1 MSLQEKIENL
11 ETDLH
16 LMGRLVLDSLVDGVR
31 ALEDKDV
38 NRAIATIEKDDEI
51 DDAYLKIDQDW
62 VELMATEQLVATDLR
77 LSTSILQASLHL
89 ERLGDLAVY
98 LGNTTQEIFD
108 SPVPETIH
116 ATVVEMGDL
125 VIDMASSA
133 MESLKNRDKDLAIAT
148 AEKDNQ
154 VNRLYNAIL
163 EEAPKIAGNEDLF
176 NGLFRLVTCIR
187 TLERGGDHAV
197 DICRS
202 IRKSSDVPIIMVT
215 AKDSEADRVAGLELG
230 ADDYVTKPFSVREL
244 MSRVR
249 AVLRRATS
257 QTSTKETVS
266 YTHLTLPTS
275 QYV

>member
-1 MSLQEKIENL
+1 MSLQEKIEKL

-16 LMGRLVLDSLVDGVR
+16 LMGRLVLDALVDGVR

-197 DICRS
+197 DICELTHFL
-202 IRKSSDVPIIMVT
+202 VT
-215 AKDSEADRVAGLELG
+215 GK
-230 ADDYVTKPFSVREL
+230 F
-244 MSRVR
+244 
-249 AVLRRATS
+249 
-257 QTSTKETVS
+257 KEF
-266 YTHLTLPTS
+266 
-275 QYV
+275 

>member
-98 LGNTTQEIFD
+98 LGNTTQVIFD

-197 DICRS
+197 DICELTHFL
-202 IRKSSDVPIIMVT
+202 VT
-215 AKDSEADRVAGLELG
+215 GK
-230 ADDYVTKPFSVREL
+230 F
-244 MSRVR
+244 
-249 AVLRRATS
+249 
-257 QTSTKETVS
+257 KEF
-266 YTHLTLPTS
+266 
-275 QYV
+275 

>member
-16 LMGRLVLDSLVDGVR
+16 LMGRLVLDALVDGVR

-51 DDAYLKIDQDW
+51 DAAYLKIDQDW

-108 SPVPETIH
+108 SPVPETVH

-133 MESLKNRDKDLAIAT
+133 MESLKNRDKDLALAT

-154 VNRLYNAIL
+154 VNRLYNAML

-197 DICRS
+197 DICELTHFL
-202 IRKSSDVPIIMVT
+202 VT
-215 AKDSEADRVAGLELG
+215 GKFEE
-230 ADDYVTKPFSVREL
+230 F
-244 MSRVR
+244 
-249 AVLRRATS
+249 
-257 QTSTKETVS
+257 
-266 YTHLTLPTS
+266 
-275 QYV
+275 

>member
-1 MSLQEKIENL
+1 MSFLEKIENL

-16 LMGRLVLDSLVDGVR
+16 LMGRLVLDALVDGVR

-38 NRAIATIEKDDEI
+38 NRAIETIEKDDEI
-51 DDAYLKIDQDW
+51 DAAYLKIDQDW
-62 VELMATEQLVATDLR
+62 IELMATEQLVATDLR

-98 LGNTTQEIFD
+98 LGKTTQNIFD
-108 SPVPETIH
+108 SPLPETVH

-133 MESLKNRDKDLAIAT
+133 MESLKNRDKDLALAT

-154 VNRLYNAIL
+154 VNRLYNSML
-163 EEAPKIAGNEDLF
+163 EVAPKIAGNEDLF

-197 DICRS
+197 DICELTHFL
-202 IRKSSDVPIIMVT
+202 VT
-215 AKDSEADRVAGLELG
+215 GK
-230 ADDYVTKPFSVREL
+230 F
-244 MSRVR
+244 
-249 AVLRRATS
+249 
-257 QTSTKETVS
+257 KEF
-266 YTHLTLPTS
+266 
-275 QYV
+275 

>member
-197 DICRS
+197 DIC
-202 IRKSSDVPIIMVT
+202 
-215 AKDSEADRVAGLELG
+215 EL
-230 ADDYVTKPFSVREL
+230 
-244 MSRVR
+244 
-249 AVLRRATS
+249 
-257 QTSTKETVS
+257 
-266 YTHLTLPTS
+266 THF
-275 QYV
+275 

>member
-125 VIDMASSA
+125 VVDMASSA

-197 DICRS
+197 DICELTHFL
-202 IRKSSDVPIIMVT
+202 VT
-215 AKDSEADRVAGLELG
+215 GK
-230 ADDYVTKPFSVREL
+230 F
-244 MSRVR
+244 
-249 AVLRRATS
+249 
-257 QTSTKETVS
+257 KEF
-266 YTHLTLPTS
+266 
-275 QYV
+275 

>member
-163 EEAPKIAGNEDLF
+163 EESPKIAGNEDLF

-197 DICRS
+197 DICELTHFL
-202 IRKSSDVPIIMVT
+202 VT
-215 AKDSEADRVAGLELG
+215 GK
-230 ADDYVTKPFSVREL
+230 F
-244 MSRVR
+244 
-249 AVLRRATS
+249 
-257 QTSTKETVS
+257 KEF
-266 YTHLTLPTS
+266 
-275 QYV
+275 

>member
-1 MSLQEKIENL
+1 MSLQEKMENL

-197 DICRS
+197 DICELTHFL
-202 IRKSSDVPIIMVT
+202 VT
-215 AKDSEADRVAGLELG
+215 GK
-230 ADDYVTKPFSVREL
+230 F
-244 MSRVR
+244 
-249 AVLRRATS
+249 
-257 QTSTKETVS
+257 KEF
-266 YTHLTLPTS
+266 
-275 QYV
+275 

>member
-16 LMGRLVLDSLVDGVR
+16 LMGRLVLDALVDGVR

-133 MESLKNRDKDLAIAT
+133 MESLKNRDKDLALAT

-154 VNRLYNAIL
+154 VNRLYNSML

-176 NGLFRLVTCIR
+176 KGLLRLVTSIR
-187 TLERGGDHAV
+187 TLESGGDHAV
-197 DICRS
+197 DICELTHFL
-202 IRKSSDVPIIMVT
+202 VT
-215 AKDSEADRVAGLELG
+215 GK
-230 ADDYVTKPFSVREL
+230 F
-244 MSRVR
+244 
-249 AVLRRATS
+249 
-257 QTSTKETVS
+257 KEF
-266 YTHLTLPTS
+266 
-275 QYV
+275 

>member
-197 DICRS
+197 DICELTHFL
-202 IRKSSDVPIIMVT
+202 VT
-215 AKDSEADRVAGLELG
+215 GKFKE
-230 ADDYVTKPFSVREL
+230 FSKIYKCIFTYL
-244 MSRVR
+244 
-249 AVLRRATS
+249 
-257 QTSTKETVS
+257 
-266 YTHLTLPTS
+266 
-275 QYV
+275 

>member
-77 LSTSILQASLHL
+77 HSTSILQASLHL

-197 DICRS
+197 DICELTHFL
-202 IRKSSDVPIIMVT
+202 VT
-215 AKDSEADRVAGLELG
+215 GK
-230 ADDYVTKPFSVREL
+230 F
-244 MSRVR
+244 
-249 AVLRRATS
+249 
-257 QTSTKETVS
+257 KEF
-266 YTHLTLPTS
+266 
-275 QYV
+275 

>member
-16 LMGRLVLDSLVDGVR
+16 LMGRLVLDALVDGVR

-51 DDAYLKIDQDW
+51 DAAYLKIDQDW

-108 SPVPETIH
+108 SPVPETVH

-133 MESLKNRDKDLAIAT
+133 MESLKNRDKDLALAT

-154 VNRLYNAIL
+154 VNRLYNSML

-197 DICRS
+197 DICELTHFL
-202 IRKSSDVPIIMVT
+202 VT
-215 AKDSEADRVAGLELG
+215 GKFEE
-230 ADDYVTKPFSVREL
+230 F
-244 MSRVR
+244 
-249 AVLRRATS
+249 
-257 QTSTKETVS
+257 
-266 YTHLTLPTS
+266 
-275 QYV
+275 

>member
-16 LMGRLVLDSLVDGVR
+16 LMGRLVLDALVDGVR

-51 DDAYLKIDQDW
+51 DAAYLKIDQDW

-98 LGNTTQEIFD
+98 LGNTTKEIFD
-108 SPVPETIH
+108 SPVPEKIH

-133 MESLKNRDKDLAIAT
+133 MESLKNRDKDLALAT

-154 VNRLYNAIL
+154 VNRLYNSML

-197 DICRS
+197 DICELTHFL
-202 IRKSSDVPIIMVT
+202 VT
-215 AKDSEADRVAGLELG
+215 GKFEE
-230 ADDYVTKPFSVREL
+230 F
-244 MSRVR
+244 
-249 AVLRRATS
+249 
-257 QTSTKETVS
+257 
-266 YTHLTLPTS
+266 
-275 QYV
+275 

>member
-16 LMGRLVLDSLVDGVR
+16 LMGRLVLDALVDGVR

-51 DDAYLKIDQDW
+51 DAAYLKIDQDW

-98 LGNTTQEIFD
+98 LGHTTQEIFD

-133 MESLKNRDKDLAIAT
+133 MESLKNRDKDLALAT

-154 VNRLYNAIL
+154 VNRLYNAML

-197 DICRS
+197 DICELTHFL
-202 IRKSSDVPIIMVT
+202 VT
-215 AKDSEADRVAGLELG
+215 GKFEE
-230 ADDYVTKPFSVREL
+230 F
-244 MSRVR
+244 
-249 AVLRRATS
+249 
-257 QTSTKETVS
+257 
-266 YTHLTLPTS
+266 
-275 QYV
+275 

>member
-16 LMGRLVLDSLVDGVR
+16 LMCRLVLDSLVDGVR

-197 DICRS
+197 DICELTHFL
-202 IRKSSDVPIIMVT
+202 VT
-215 AKDSEADRVAGLELG
+215 GK
-230 ADDYVTKPFSVREL
+230 F
-244 MSRVR
+244 
-249 AVLRRATS
+249 
-257 QTSTKETVS
+257 KEF
-266 YTHLTLPTS
+266 
-275 QYV
+275 

>member
-16 LMGRLVLDSLVDGVR
+16 LMGRLVLDALVDGVR

-38 NRAIATIEKDDEI
+38 NRAIATVEKDDEI
-51 DDAYLKIDQDW
+51 DAAYLKIDQDW

-98 LGNTTQEIFD
+98 LGNTTKEIFD

-133 MESLKNRDKDLAIAT
+133 MESLKTRDKDLAIAT
-148 AEKDNQ
+148 ADKDNQ

-197 DICRS
+197 DICELTHFL
-202 IRKSSDVPIIMVT
+202 VT
-215 AKDSEADRVAGLELG
+215 GK
-230 ADDYVTKPFSVREL
+230 F
-244 MSRVR
+244 
-249 AVLRRATS
+249 
-257 QTSTKETVS
+257 KEF
-266 YTHLTLPTS
+266 
-275 QYV
+275 

>member
-11 ETDLH
+11 ETDLY
-16 LMGRLVLDSLVDGVR
+16 LMGRLVLDALVDGVR

-51 DDAYLKIDQDW
+51 DAAYLKIDQDW

-197 DICRS
+197 DICELTHFL
-202 IRKSSDVPIIMVT
+202 VT
-215 AKDSEADRVAGLELG
+215 GK
-230 ADDYVTKPFSVREL
+230 F
-244 MSRVR
+244 
-249 AVLRRATS
+249 
-257 QTSTKETVS
+257 KEF
-266 YTHLTLPTS
+266 
-275 QYV
+275 

>member
-108 SPVPETIH
+108 SPLPETIH

-197 DICRS
+197 DICELTHFL
-202 IRKSSDVPIIMVT
+202 VT
-215 AKDSEADRVAGLELG
+215 GK
-230 ADDYVTKPFSVREL
+230 F
-244 MSRVR
+244 
-249 AVLRRATS
+249 
-257 QTSTKETVS
+257 KEF
-266 YTHLTLPTS
+266 
-275 QYV
+275 

>member
-38 NRAIATIEKDDEI
+38 IRAIATIEKDVEI

-197 DICRS
+197 DICELTHFL
-202 IRKSSDVPIIMVT
+202 VT
-215 AKDSEADRVAGLELG
+215 GK
-230 ADDYVTKPFSVREL
+230 F
-244 MSRVR
+244 
-249 AVLRRATS
+249 
-257 QTSTKETVS
+257 KEF
-266 YTHLTLPTS
+266 
-275 QYV
+275 

>member
-16 LMGRLVLDSLVDGVR
+16 LMGRLVLDALVDGVR

-133 MESLKNRDKDLAIAT
+133 MESLKNRDKDLAIST

-197 DICRS
+197 DICELTHFL
-202 IRKSSDVPIIMVT
+202 VT
-215 AKDSEADRVAGLELG
+215 GK
-230 ADDYVTKPFSVREL
+230 F
-244 MSRVR
+244 
-249 AVLRRATS
+249 
-257 QTSTKETVS
+257 KEF
-266 YTHLTLPTS
+266 
-275 QYV
+275 

>member
-98 LGNTTQEIFD
+98 LGNTTQEIFN

-197 DICRS
+197 DICELTHFL
-202 IRKSSDVPIIMVT
+202 VT
-215 AKDSEADRVAGLELG
+215 GK
-230 ADDYVTKPFSVREL
+230 F
-244 MSRVR
+244 
-249 AVLRRATS
+249 
-257 QTSTKETVS
+257 KEF
-266 YTHLTLPTS
+266 
-275 QYV
+275 

>member
-16 LMGRLVLDSLVDGVR
+16 LMGRLVLDALVDGVR

-197 DICRS
+197 DICELTHFL
-202 IRKSSDVPIIMVT
+202 VT
-215 AKDSEADRVAGLELG
+215 GK
-230 ADDYVTKPFSVREL
+230 F
-244 MSRVR
+244 
-249 AVLRRATS
+249 
-257 QTSTKETVS
+257 KEF
-266 YTHLTLPTS
+266 
-275 QYV
+275 

>member
-16 LMGRLVLDSLVDGVR
+16 LMGRLVLDALVDGVR

-51 DDAYLKIDQDW
+51 DAAYLKIDQDW

-98 LGNTTQEIFD
+98 LGNTTKEIFD
-108 SPVPETIH
+108 SPVPETVH

-133 MESLKNRDKDLAIAT
+133 MESLKNRDKDLALAT
-148 AEKDNQ
+148 AEKDKQ
-154 VNRLYNAIL
+154 VNRLYSSML

-197 DICRS
+197 DICELTHFL
-202 IRKSSDVPIIMVT
+202 VT
-215 AKDSEADRVAGLELG
+215 GKFEE
-230 ADDYVTKPFSVREL
+230 F
-244 MSRVR
+244 
-249 AVLRRATS
+249 
-257 QTSTKETVS
+257 
-266 YTHLTLPTS
+266 
-275 QYV
+275 

>member
-16 LMGRLVLDSLVDGVR
+16 LMGRLVLDALVDGVR

-51 DDAYLKIDQDW
+51 DAAYLKIDQDW

-125 VIDMASSA
+125 VVDMASSA

-197 DICRS
+197 DICELTHFL
-202 IRKSSDVPIIMVT
+202 VT
-215 AKDSEADRVAGLELG
+215 GK
-230 ADDYVTKPFSVREL
+230 F
-244 MSRVR
+244 
-249 AVLRRATS
+249 
-257 QTSTKETVS
+257 KEF
-266 YTHLTLPTS
+266 
-275 QYV
+275 

>member
-1 MSLQEKIENL
+1 MSFQEKIENL

-16 LMGRLVLDSLVDGVR
+16 LMGRLVLDALVDGVR

-38 NRAIATIEKDDEI
+38 NRAIETIEKDDEI
-51 DDAYLKIDQDW
+51 DAAYLKIDQDW
-62 VELMATEQLVATDLR
+62 IELMATEQLVATDLR

-98 LGNTTQEIFD
+98 LGKTTQNIFD
-108 SPVPETIH
+108 SPLPETVH

-133 MESLKNRDKDLAIAT
+133 MESLKNRDKDLALAT

-154 VNRLYNAIL
+154 VNRLYNSML
-163 EEAPKIAGNEDLF
+163 EVAPKIAGNEDLF

-197 DICRS
+197 DICELTHFL
-202 IRKSSDVPIIMVT
+202 VT
-215 AKDSEADRVAGLELG
+215 GK
-230 ADDYVTKPFSVREL
+230 F
-244 MSRVR
+244 
-249 AVLRRATS
+249 
-257 QTSTKETVS
+257 KEF
-266 YTHLTLPTS
+266 
-275 QYV
+275 

>member
-62 VELMATEQLVATDLR
+62 VELMAPEQLVATDLR

-197 DICRS
+197 DICELTHFL
-202 IRKSSDVPIIMVT
+202 VT
-215 AKDSEADRVAGLELG
+215 GK
-230 ADDYVTKPFSVREL
+230 F
-244 MSRVR
+244 
-249 AVLRRATS
+249 
-257 QTSTKETVS
+257 KEF
-266 YTHLTLPTS
+266 
-275 QYV
+275 

>member
-16 LMGRLVLDSLVDGVR
+16 LMGRLVLDALVDGVR

-148 AEKDNQ
+148 ADKDNQ

-197 DICRS
+197 DICELTHFL
-202 IRKSSDVPIIMVT
+202 VT
-215 AKDSEADRVAGLELG
+215 GK
-230 ADDYVTKPFSVREL
+230 F
-244 MSRVR
+244 
-249 AVLRRATS
+249 
-257 QTSTKETVS
+257 KEF
-266 YTHLTLPTS
+266 
-275 QYV
+275 

>member
-51 DDAYLKIDQDW
+51 DDAYLKIAQDW

-197 DICRS
+197 DICELTHFL
-202 IRKSSDVPIIMVT
+202 VT
-215 AKDSEADRVAGLELG
+215 GK
-230 ADDYVTKPFSVREL
+230 F
-244 MSRVR
+244 
-249 AVLRRATS
+249 
-257 QTSTKETVS
+257 KEF
-266 YTHLTLPTS
+266 
-275 QYV
+275 

>member
-38 NRAIATIEKDDEI
+38 NRAIASIEKDDEI

-62 VELMATEQLVATDLR
+62 VELMATEQLVATDFR

-197 DICRS
+197 DICELTHFL
-202 IRKSSDVPIIMVT
+202 VT
-215 AKDSEADRVAGLELG
+215 GK
-230 ADDYVTKPFSVREL
+230 F
-244 MSRVR
+244 
-249 AVLRRATS
+249 
-257 QTSTKETVS
+257 KEF
-266 YTHLTLPTS
+266 
-275 QYV
+275 